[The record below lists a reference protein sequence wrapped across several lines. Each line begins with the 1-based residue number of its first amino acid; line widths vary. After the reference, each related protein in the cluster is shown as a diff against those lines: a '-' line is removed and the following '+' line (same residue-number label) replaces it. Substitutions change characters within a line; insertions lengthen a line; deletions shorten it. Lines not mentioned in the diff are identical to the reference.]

1 METEG
6 RRTGYFLL
14 LTLKTPLLNTEFNW
28 PCHDVFNFLLC
39 FFIVD
44 FLYFLLLAS
53 GQIVD
58 SDGQEDIEENV
69 VAADEKHDEIEA
81 VSHQL
86 AWSTIFSLCFA
97 ES

>member
-1 METEG
+1 MSVHGTE
-6 RRTGYFLL
+6 L
-14 LTLKTPLLNTEFNW
+14 NW

-39 FFIVD
+39 LFIVD
-44 FLYFLLLAS
+44 FLDFLLLAS

-81 VSHQL
+81 VSHKL
-86 AWSTIFSLCFA
+86 VWSTIFSLCFA